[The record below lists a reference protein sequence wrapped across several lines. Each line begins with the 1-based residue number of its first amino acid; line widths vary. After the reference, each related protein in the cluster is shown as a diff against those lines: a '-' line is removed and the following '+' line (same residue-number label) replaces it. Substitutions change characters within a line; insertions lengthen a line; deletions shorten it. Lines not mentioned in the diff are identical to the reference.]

1 MNPVWVAFVAAC
13 SALLASVVGPL
24 VTLAISRRQFRA
36 NVVSANREKWIGT
49 LRETTAEFISLAA
62 AAAVHNGSP
71 QAGGA
76 PAHARVRADPALLP
90 RFERLVLVRW
100 NLRLLLNPTEPTHC
114 NVVRAVDTVTARLA
128 DGTLDEA
135 SLIPHVETIAATTQV
150 VIREAWQRV
159 KLGS

>member
-13 SALLASVVGPL
+13 SALLASIVGPL

-62 AAAVHNGSP
+62 AAAVHGASP
-71 QAGGA
+71 HAGRA
-76 PAHARVRADPALLP
+76 PGHARLRADPALLP

-100 NLRLLLNPTEPTHC
+100 NLRLLLNPTEPAHGS
-114 NVVRAVDTVTARLA
+114 VVRAVDTVTSGLVA
-128 DGTLDEA
+128 GTLDEA
-135 SLIPHVETIAATTQV
+135 SLPPHVEAIAAATQV

-159 KLGS
+159 KRGT